1 MKRAGRMKNGDWSGR
16 EEPERRKPG
25 YNNEERERAGMLWTG
40 RAWRKGESTKW
51 LTIFAEKMK
60 FAEFFSGKG
69 KDCKDLF
76 SRQKPTASPKG
87 EAKNAG
93 CV

>member
-1 MKRAGRMKNGDWSGR
+1 MDGESVEEGD
-16 EEPERRKPG
+16 
-25 YNNEERERAGMLWTG
+25 
-40 RAWRKGESTKW
+40 STKW
-51 LTIFAEKMK
+51 LTIFAEEMK

-87 EAKNAG
+87 KPRTRIEYKAAF
-93 CV
+93 

>member
-1 MKRAGRMKNGDWSGR
+1 MKRAGRMKNGDCSGR

-25 YNNEERERAGMLWTG
+25 YNNEERERAGMLWKG

-51 LTIFAEKMK
+51 LTIFAGKRK
-60 FAEFFSGKG
+60 FAEFF
-69 KDCKDLF
+69 F
-76 SRQKPTASPKG
+76 RQGEGLERPLQSAEADSFPKG

-93 CV
+93 